1 MDVIRCKTF
10 KKKFS
15 NCLLVAV
22 LQAMLAICRGVYMK
36 RLDKFLV
43 EMSVASRSTVKD
55 MAKKGRITVN
65 GEVVKASD
73 VKIDENMDVVSV
85 DGQVIAFSD
94 MEYFMLNKPAG
105 VITATLDKKAKTV
118 LDLIDERTRNDLFPV
133 GRLDKDT
140 EGLLLITNDG
150 DLAHRLLAPKKHVDK
165 IYYADIDGIVT
176 DEHVRRFA
184 EGLTLLDGTQV
195 MPGELTVIETDM
207 AKNTSKI
214 QLTIHEGKFHQVKRM
229 FEAVGCSV
237 TYLKRLSMGP
247 LELDAALAPG
257 EYRRLTDEEIN
268 MLKEAT
274 A

>member
-1 MDVIRCKTF
+1 MAI
-10 KKKFS
+10 
-15 NCLLVAV
+15 

-85 DGQVIAFSD
+85 DGHVIAFSD

-195 MPGELTVIETDM
+195 MPGELTVLETDM

-237 TYLKRLSMGP
+237 TYLKRLSMGQ
-247 LELDAALAPG
+247 LELDTALAPG

>member
-1 MDVIRCKTF
+1 
-10 KKKFS
+10 
-15 NCLLVAV
+15 
-22 LQAMLAICRGVYMK
+22 MK

-43 EMSVASRSTVKD
+43 EMSVASRSTIKD

-65 GEVVKASD
+65 GQIVKASD
-73 VKIDENMDVVSV
+73 TKIDESADVVAV
-85 DGQVIAFSD
+85 DGQVIAFSST
-94 MEYFMLNKPAG
+94 EYFMLNKPAG

-118 LDLIDERTRNDLFPV
+118 LDLLDERTRNDLFPV

-165 IYYADIDGIVT
+165 VYYADIRGVVT
-176 DEHVRRFA
+176 DEHVRQFA
-184 EGLTLLDGTQV
+184 SGLTLSDGTAV
-195 MPGELTVIETDM
+195 MPGELVVLDVDST
-207 AKNTSKI
+207 AKTSRI
-214 QLTIHEGKFHQVKRM
+214 RLTIHEGKFHQVKRM
-229 FEAVGCSV
+229 FEAVGTEV

-247 LELDAALAPG
+247 LSLDENLLPG

>member
-1 MDVIRCKTF
+1 
-10 KKKFS
+10 
-15 NCLLVAV
+15 
-22 LQAMLAICRGVYMK
+22 MK

-43 EMSVASRSTVKD
+43 EMSVASRSTIKD

-65 GEVVKASD
+65 GQIVKASD
-73 VKIDENMDVVSV
+73 TKIDESADVVAV
-85 DGQVIAFSD
+85 DGQVIAFSST
-94 MEYFMLNKPAG
+94 EYFMLNKPAG
-105 VITATLDKKAKTV
+105 VITATLDKKARTV
-118 LDLIDERTRNDLFPV
+118 LDLLDERTRNDLFPV

-165 IYYADIDGIVT
+165 VYYADIRGVVT
-176 DEHVRRFA
+176 DEHIRQFA
-184 EGLTLLDGTQV
+184 SGLTLSDGTAV
-195 MPGELTVIETDM
+195 MPGELVILDVDST
-207 AKNTSKI
+207 AGTSSI
-214 QLTIHEGKFHQVKRM
+214 RLTIHEGKFHQVKRM
-229 FEAVGCSV
+229 FEAVGTEV

-247 LELDAALAPG
+247 LSLDEKLSPG

>member
-1 MDVIRCKTF
+1 
-10 KKKFS
+10 
-15 NCLLVAV
+15 
-22 LQAMLAICRGVYMK
+22 MK

-43 EMSVASRSTVKD
+43 EMSVASRSTIKD

-65 GEVVKASD
+65 GQIVKASD
-73 VKIDENMDVVSV
+73 TKIDESADVVAV
-85 DGQVIAFSD
+85 DGQVIAFSST
-94 MEYFMLNKPAG
+94 EYFMLNKPAG
-105 VITATLDKKAKTV
+105 VITATLDKKATTV
-118 LDLIDERTRNDLFPV
+118 LDLLDERTRNDLFPV

-165 IYYADIDGIVT
+165 VYYADIRGVVT
-176 DEHVRRFA
+176 DEHIRQFA
-184 EGLTLLDGTQV
+184 SGLSLSDGTAV
-195 MPGELTVIETDM
+195 MPGELVILDVDST
-207 AKNTSKI
+207 AGTSSI
-214 QLTIHEGKFHQVKRM
+214 RLTIHEGKFHQVKRM
-229 FEAVGCSV
+229 FEAVGTEV

-247 LELDAALAPG
+247 LSLDEKLSPG

>member
-1 MDVIRCKTF
+1 
-10 KKKFS
+10 
-15 NCLLVAV
+15 
-22 LQAMLAICRGVYMK
+22 MK

-43 EMSVASRSTVKD
+43 EMSVASRSTIKD
-55 MAKKGRITVN
+55 MAKKGRIAVN
-65 GEVVKASD
+65 GNIVKATD
-73 VKIDENMDVVSV
+73 LKIDEDVDTVSV
-85 DGQVIAFSD
+85 DGQVIAFSNT
-94 MEYFMLNKPAG
+94 EYFMLNKPAG

-165 IYYADIDGIVT
+165 VYYADIDGIVT

-184 EGLTLLDGTQV
+184 EGLTLLDGTPV
-195 MPGELTVIETDM
+195 MPGELTVLETDTN
-207 AKNTSKI
+207 ADTSKI

-237 TYLKRLSMGP
+237 TYLKRLSMGS
-247 LELDAALAPG
+247 LMLDEALKPG

>member
-1 MDVIRCKTF
+1 
-10 KKKFS
+10 
-15 NCLLVAV
+15 
-22 LQAMLAICRGVYMK
+22 MK

-43 EMSVASRSTVKD
+43 EMSVASRSTIKD

-65 GEVVKASD
+65 GQIVKASD
-73 VKIDENMDVVSV
+73 TKIDESADVVAV
-85 DGQVIAFSD
+85 DGQVIAFSST
-94 MEYFMLNKPAG
+94 EYFMLNKPAG

-118 LDLIDERTRNDLFPV
+118 LDLLDERTRNDLFPV

-150 DLAHRLLAPKKHVDK
+150 DLAHRLLAPKRHVDK
-165 IYYADIDGIVT
+165 VYYADIRGVVN
-176 DEHVRRFA
+176 DEHVRQFA
-184 EGLTLLDGTQV
+184 SGLTLSDGTAV
-195 MPGELTVIETDM
+195 MPGELVVLDVDST
-207 AKNTSKI
+207 AKTSRI
-214 QLTIHEGKFHQVKRM
+214 RLTIHEGKFHQVKRM
-229 FEAVGCSV
+229 FEAVGTEV

-247 LELDAALAPG
+247 LSLDENLLPG

>member
-1 MDVIRCKTF
+1 
-10 KKKFS
+10 
-15 NCLLVAV
+15 
-22 LQAMLAICRGVYMK
+22 MK

-43 EMSVASRSTVKD
+43 EMSVASRSTIKD

-65 GEVVKASD
+65 GEIVKASD
-73 VKIDENMDVVSV
+73 LKIDENEDIVAV
-85 DGQVIAFSD
+85 DGRVIAFSD

-105 VITATLDKKAKTV
+105 VITATLDKNAKTV
-118 LDLIDERTRNDLFPV
+118 LDLIAERTRNDLFPV

-165 IYYADIDGIVT
+165 VYYADIDGIVT
-176 DEHVRRFA
+176 DEHVRCFA
-184 EGLTLLDGTQV
+184 EGLTLLDGTPV
-195 MPGELTVIETDM
+195 MPGELTVLETDTV
-207 AKNTSKI
+207 KNISKI

-247 LELDAALAPG
+247 LMLDTALAPG
-257 EYRRLTDEEIN
+257 EYRRLTDEEIS

-274 A
+274 AQTV

>member
-1 MDVIRCKTF
+1 
-10 KKKFS
+10 
-15 NCLLVAV
+15 
-22 LQAMLAICRGVYMK
+22 MK

-43 EMSVASRSTVKD
+43 EMSVASRSTIKD

-65 GEVVKASD
+65 GQIVKASD
-73 VKIDENMDVVSV
+73 TKIDESADVVAV
-85 DGQVIAFSD
+85 DGQVIAFSST
-94 MEYFMLNKPAG
+94 EYFMLNKPAG
-105 VITATLDKKAKTV
+105 VITATLDKKATTV
-118 LDLIDERTRNDLFPV
+118 LDLLDERTRNDLFPV

-165 IYYADIDGIVT
+165 VYYADIRGVVT
-176 DEHVRRFA
+176 DEHIRQFA
-184 EGLTLLDGTQV
+184 SGLTLSDGTAV
-195 MPGELTVIETDM
+195 MPGELVILDVDST
-207 AKNTSKI
+207 AGTSSI
-214 QLTIHEGKFHQVKRM
+214 RLTIHEGKFHQVKRM
-229 FEAVGCSV
+229 FEAVGTEV

-247 LELDAALAPG
+247 LSLDEKLSPG

>member
-1 MDVIRCKTF
+1 M
-10 KKKFS
+10 
-15 NCLLVAV
+15 AV

-73 VKIDENMDVVSV
+73 VKIDENTDVVSV
-85 DGQVIAFSD
+85 DGHVIAFSD

-195 MPGELTVIETDM
+195 MPGELTVLETDM

-247 LELDAALAPG
+247 LELDTALAPG

>member
-1 MDVIRCKTF
+1 
-10 KKKFS
+10 
-15 NCLLVAV
+15 
-22 LQAMLAICRGVYMK
+22 MK

-43 EMSVASRSTVKD
+43 EMSVASRSTIKD

-65 GEVVKASD
+65 GQIVKASD
-73 VKIDENMDVVSV
+73 TKIDESADVVAV
-85 DGQVIAFSD
+85 DGQVIVFSST
-94 MEYFMLNKPAG
+94 EYFMLNKPAG

-118 LDLIDERTRNDLFPV
+118 LDLLDERTRNDLFPV

-165 IYYADIDGIVT
+165 VYYADIRGVVT
-176 DEHVRRFA
+176 DEHVRQFA
-184 EGLTLLDGTQV
+184 SGFTLSDGTAV
-195 MPGELTVIETDM
+195 MPGELVVLDVDST
-207 AKNTSKI
+207 AKTSRI
-214 QLTIHEGKFHQVKRM
+214 RLTIHEGKFHQVKRM
-229 FEAVGCSV
+229 FEAVGTEV

-247 LELDAALAPG
+247 LSLDENLLPG

>member
-1 MDVIRCKTF
+1 
-10 KKKFS
+10 
-15 NCLLVAV
+15 
-22 LQAMLAICRGVYMK
+22 MK

-43 EMSVASRSTVKD
+43 EMSVASRSVIKE

-73 VKIDENMDVVSV
+73 IKIDENSDIIAV

-105 VITATLDKKAKTV
+105 VITATMDKKAKTV

-165 IYYADIDGIVT
+165 IYYADIRGIVT
-176 DEHVRRFA
+176 KEHVELFA
-184 EGLTLLDGTQV
+184 SGITLLDGTPV
-195 MPGELTVIETDM
+195 MPGELVILEVDEEEH
-207 AKNTSKI
+207 TSKI

-229 FEAVGCSV
+229 FEAVGTEV
-237 TYLKRLSMGP
+237 TYLKRLSMGS
-247 LELDAALAPG
+247 LALDAALKPG
-257 EYRRLTDEEIN
+257 EYRRLTEEEIN
-268 MLKEAT
+268 LLKEAT

>member
-1 MDVIRCKTF
+1 
-10 KKKFS
+10 
-15 NCLLVAV
+15 
-22 LQAMLAICRGVYMK
+22 MK

-43 EMSVASRSTVKD
+43 EMSVASRSTIKD

-65 GEVVKASD
+65 GQIVKASD
-73 VKIDENMDVVSV
+73 TKIDESADVVAV
-85 DGQVIAFSD
+85 DGQVIAFSST
-94 MEYFMLNKPAG
+94 EYFMLNKPAG

-118 LDLIDERTRNDLFPV
+118 LDLLDERTRNDLFPV

-165 IYYADIDGIVT
+165 VYYAHIRGVVT
-176 DEHVRRFA
+176 DEHVRQFA
-184 EGLTLLDGTQV
+184 SGLTLSDGTAV
-195 MPGELTVIETDM
+195 MPGELVVLDVDST
-207 AKNTSKI
+207 AKTSRI
-214 QLTIHEGKFHQVKRM
+214 RLTIHEGKFHQVKRM
-229 FEAVGCSV
+229 FEAVGTEV

-247 LELDAALAPG
+247 LSLDENLLPG

>member
-1 MDVIRCKTF
+1 M
-10 KKKFS
+10 
-15 NCLLVAV
+15 AV

-43 EMSVASRSTVKD
+43 EMSVASRSTIKD

-73 VKIDENMDVVSV
+73 VKIDENIDVVSV

-105 VITATLDKKAKTV
+105 VITATLDKNAKTV

-165 IYYADIDGIVT
+165 VYYADIDGIVT
-176 DEHVRRFA
+176 DEHIRRFA
-184 EGLTLLDGTQV
+184 EGLTLLDGTPV
-195 MPGELTVIETDM
+195 MPGELTVLETDM

-247 LELDAALAPG
+247 LGLDATLAPG

>member
-1 MDVIRCKTF
+1 M
-10 KKKFS
+10 
-15 NCLLVAV
+15 AV

-43 EMSVASRSTVKD
+43 EMSVASRSTIKD

-73 VKIDENMDVVSV
+73 VKIDENIDVVSV

-105 VITATLDKKAKTV
+105 VITATLDKNAKTV

-165 IYYADIDGIVT
+165 VYYADIDGIVT
-176 DEHVRRFA
+176 DEHIRRFA
-184 EGLTLLDGTQV
+184 EGLTLLDGTPV
-195 MPGELTVIETDM
+195 MPGELTVLETDM

-237 TYLKRLSMGP
+237 TYLKRFSMGP
-247 LELDAALAPG
+247 LGLDAALAPG